1 MKMKVAGVVLTLLA
15 LLTGVALAL
24 ASMQGSGQQ
33 ELAIQCYKCHVLH
46 MPAQDMK
53 DKMEK

>member
-1 MKMKVAGVVLTLLA
+1 MANVTQMENDIQAGKLA
-15 LLTGVALAL
+15 DAE
-24 ASMQGSGQQ
+24 MIRQQ
-33 ELAIQCYKCHVLH
+33 LGDNCFRCHVLH